1 MNQYFN
7 CLLFVLEQHD
17 NIMMRQ
23 NMYSTY
29 LYSHKHFAVECIR
42 KLKTYGLFH
51 VFHSNTQSF
60 CTISSS
66 SAIISLCMVNTG
78 KSAMT

>member
-29 LYSHKHFAVECIR
+29 LYSHKHFDIECIR
-42 KLKTYGLFH
+42 KLKTYGFMFFTQILNLSVQSLVVVPLFH
-51 VFHSNTQSF
+51 FVWLIQE
-60 CTISSS
+60 
-66 SAIISLCMVNTG
+66 SLQ
-78 KSAMT
+78 